1 MRSSRPRRS
10 RSSRSPSSTAARS
23 GTLARPSA
31 NDFAGRVTGPGDSGY
46 TGVERK
52 RTMHSDPT
60 KPLNGEIQ
68 SEAGKSTGADTD
80 AGRTV
85 LVGVLGGIISA
96 AGYLVYQRLPDE
108 QKDRLHRQVRGILES
123 RINELRSN
131 FNL

>member
-1 MRSSRPRRS
+1 MSSD
-10 RSSRSPSSTAARS
+10 A
-23 GTLARPSA
+23 
-31 NDFAGRVTGPGDSGY
+31 
-46 TGVERK
+46 
-52 RTMHSDPT
+52 T

-68 SEAGKSTGADTD
+68 SGTTGGSAANNTE

-96 AGYLVYQRLPDE
+96 AGYLVYQRLPDD
-108 QKDRLHRQVRGILES
+108 QKERLHRQVRGVLES

>member
-1 MRSSRPRRS
+1 MSSDTTR
-10 RSSRSPSSTAARS
+10 
-23 GTLARPSA
+23 
-31 NDFAGRVTGPGDSGY
+31 
-46 TGVERK
+46 
-52 RTMHSDPT
+52 
-60 KPLNGEIQ
+60 PLNGEIQ
-68 SEAGKSTGADTD
+68 SGTGGAGGADGPNNTE

-108 QKDRLHRQVRGILES
+108 QKDRLHRQVRGVLES